1 VNRQFGVCALLIFL
15 ALGPS
20 CFAQDAPATKAL
32 SPELHISVQDSA
44 NVHPELLAAAE
55 AEVHRIFQ
63 QAGVE
68 TLWRNCSETVEKS
81 QPAGCHVVGS
91 TFLMLKILP
100 DAMSMQVRDRVDVL
114 GIAPLDEKGV
124 GFYGY
129 VFYDR
134 IQQLAE
140 KRRLAPTLLGHVLAH
155 EIGHLLL
162 RSGTHSISG
171 IMSGRWAGGEL
182 RRISEGAMFFDPHES
197 KVMRDRLSTLAIK
210 PAGTPPTLV
219 VENPSSRGIG
229 NRE

>member
-1 VNRQFGVCALLIFL
+1 MNQRFVNFQLWAFLFL
-15 ALGPS
+15 ASS
-20 CFAQDAPATKAL
+20 CFGQEAPTAKAL

-44 NVHPELLAAAE
+44 NVPPELLAAAE

-68 TLWRNCSETVEKS
+68 TAWRNCSETVEKS

-91 TFLMLKILP
+91 TYLMLKILH
-100 DAMSMQVRDRVDVL
+100 DAMSMQVRDRIDVL
-114 GIAPLDEKGV
+114 GVAPLDANGV

-140 KRRLAPTLLGHVLAH
+140 KRNLAPTLLGHVLAH

-182 RRISEGAMFFDPHES
+182 RRISEGAMFFDAHES
-197 KVMRDRLSTLAIK
+197 KVMGDRLLILAHKPLGTLR
-210 PAGTPPTLV
+210 TLV
-219 VENPSSRGIG
+219 VENSSSRGIR
-229 NRE
+229 NTE